1 MRISG
6 RWVLAAGL
14 GIGLLS
20 FRGAVGVAQFSE
32 APEVPQAMLSA
43 PALRPPMGAKVAIVE
58 FGDLECP
65 LCAAWNPV
73 LAAEAAK
80 YRVPWVRHDFLIRSH
95 NWSRQAAVN
104 ARWFDTRSTKL
115 GSDYRNAVFAQQR
128 ELATQQD
135 LVDCTERFARAH
147 GVGFPFA
154 VDPQGKLEDAVN
166 ADCRLGIALGVNE
179 TPTVW
184 VVTAGS
190 RDGGYRF
197 VRVKDV
203 RLLSVYLDQ
212 AVGATR

>member
-1 MRISG
+1 MRDSG
-6 RWVLAAGL
+6 RRLFVALAWGVLFSFYSAA
-14 GIGLLS
+14 
-20 FRGAVGVAQFSE
+20 GVAQFSE
-32 APEVPQAMLSA
+32 VPEVPQGMLNA
-43 PALRPPMGAKVAIVE
+43 PALRPPVGAKVAIVE
-58 FGDLECP
+58 FDDLECP

-73 LAAEAAK
+73 LAAAAAR
-80 YRVPWVRHDFLIRSH
+80 YHVAWVRHDFLIRSH

-104 ARWFDTRSTKL
+104 ARWFCTRSTKL

-147 GVGFPFA
+147 GMGFPFA
-154 VDPQGKLEDAVN
+154 ADPQGKLEDAVN
-166 ADCRLGIALGVNE
+166 ADCRLGFALGVNE

-190 RDGGYRF
+190 REGGYRF